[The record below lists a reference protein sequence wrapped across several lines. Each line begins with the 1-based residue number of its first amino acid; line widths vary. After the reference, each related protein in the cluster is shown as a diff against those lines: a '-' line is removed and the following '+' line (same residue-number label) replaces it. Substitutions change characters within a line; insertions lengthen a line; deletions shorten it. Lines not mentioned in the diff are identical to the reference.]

1 MVNSVP
7 PRRPVVVRSRSERE
21 AEGTDLVLILHG
33 YGSDTDRVSGLFDA
47 LPPSATGVA
56 IRGPFEM
63 DDDEYGWFLLD
74 WGLRP
79 DLAHVLEAAQHAFTV
94 QDELAPHHRSVS
106 VAGHSQGMAMATT
119 MMRLRPGRYATGVGL
134 SGFVVDQPLLD
145 LGGGTEAD
153 PVPFFWGRDRAD
165 LVINPDA
172 QDSAGEWLEERTR
185 LTARTYPGMGHGI
198 GAEELRDVAAF
209 WRLYLGT

>member
-1 MVNSVP
+1 MNRSFP
-7 PRRPVVVRSRSERE
+7 TPRPVVVRSRPERE

-33 YGSDTDRVSGLFDA
+33 YGSDTHAVQGLFDA
-47 LPPSATGVA
+47 LPPTATGVA

-63 DDDEYGWFLLD
+63 DHHEYGWFLLD

-79 DLAHVLEAAQHAFTV
+79 DLAQVIQAAQHAFTV

-119 MMRLRPGRYATGVGL
+119 LMRLRPGRYLTGVGL

-145 LGGGTEAD
+145 LGSAQPAD
-153 PVPFFWGRDRAD
+153 PTPFFWGRDRAD

-172 QDSAGEWLEERTR
+172 QDIAAQWLEENTR

-198 GAEELRDVAAF
+198 GADEVRDVAAF
-209 WRLYLGT
+209 WRLYLGR

>member
-1 MVNSVP
+1 MP
-7 PRRPVVVRSRSERE
+7 TPVTVRSRPESE
-21 AEGTDLVLILHG
+21 AAGTDLVLILHG
-33 YGSDTDRVSGLFDA
+33 YGSDTARVEPLFDA
-47 LPPSATGVA
+47 LPPTATGVA

-79 DLAHVLEAAQHAFTV
+79 DLSRVIEAAQHAFSV
-94 QDELAPHHRSVS
+94 QDALAPHHRSVS

-119 MMRLRPGRYATGVGL
+119 MMRLRPGRYRSGVGL

-145 LGGGTEAD
+145 LGNPVEAE
-153 PVPFFWGRDRAD
+153 PPPFFWGRDPAD

-172 QDSAGEWLEERTR
+172 QDSTGEWLEEHTR
-185 LTARTYPGMGHGI
+185 LTARSYPGMGHGI
-198 GAEELRDVAAF
+198 GAEELRDVGAF
-209 WRLYLGT
+209 WRHYLTP

>member
-1 MVNSVP
+1 M
-7 PRRPVVVRSRSERE
+7 PRLRPVVERSRPEHE

-33 YGSDTDRVSGLFDA
+33 YGSDTHAVRRLFDA

-56 IRGPFEM
+56 VRGPFEM

-79 DLAHVLEAAQHAFTV
+79 DLAQVLEAAQHAFAV

-119 MMRLRPGRYATGVGL
+119 MLRLRPGHYRTGVGL

-145 LGGGTEAD
+145 LGNTTAPE
-153 PVPFFWGRDRAD
+153 PVPFFYGRDRAD

-172 QDSAGEWLEERTR
+172 QDIATQWLQENTR
-185 LTARTYPGMGHGI
+185 LTARSYPEMGHGI
-198 GAEELRDVAAF
+198 GADELRDVAAF
-209 WRLYLGT
+209 WRHYLGS